1 MKMLMGMIPLAAL
14 ALTAYAR
21 PSADSGPGPQ
31 DSFRQN
37 RGSRIAFT
45 RLRETRDGNFRTD
58 AEIWVMNGDGSD
70 KTRLT
75 VNFRDDLGADW
86 SPDGRTIAF
95 HGAEWNEDGLTLK
108 SLAQIFLID
117 AESFAETPFVTDQGE
132 PVIGRF
138 PSWSPNGQKI
148 AFDTREQNIFVIN
161 RDGSDLEQLTYP
173 NPSFG
178 GSTRPDWSPDG
189 RQIAFVRVIA
199 ATKTQMRNTQ
209 IWVMN
214 ADGSDPV
221 LLMDRANEPDWSPN
235 GQRIVFSSSRD
246 GNTEVYV
253 MNADGTDPRRLTNYS
268 GADFDPNWSP
278 DGRMIAFQRTIERD
292 TAPRRLNQVF
302 VVSADG
308 GESMPLTDLPS
319 ENGHPAWSRGHA
331 VKR

>member
-1 MKMLMGMIPLAAL
+1 MKLLMGIIPFIAL

-21 PSADSGPGPQ
+21 PSADGGQ
-31 DSFRQN
+31 VAEHSFRQN

-45 RLRETRDGNFRTD
+45 RLRETPAGNFRTD

-95 HGAEWNEDGLTLK
+95 HGAEWNDDGLTLK
-108 SLAQIFLID
+108 SRAQIFLVD
-117 AESFAETPFVTDQGE
+117 AENFAETPLVTDQGK
-132 PVIGRF
+132 PVFGRF

-161 RDGSDLEQLTYP
+161 RDGSDLEQLTFP
-173 NPSFG
+173 NPNFR

-189 RQIAFVRVIA
+189 RKLAFVRNLGA
-199 ATKTQMRNTQ
+199 GHTQ

-214 ADGSDPV
+214 ADGSDPA
-221 LLMDRANEPDWSPN
+221 LLMDRGNEPDWSPN
-235 GQRIVFSSSRD
+235 GRSIAFSSNRD
-246 GNTEVYV
+246 GNAEVYV
-253 MNADGTDPRRLTNYS
+253 MNADGTDPRRLTAYS
-268 GADFDPNWSP
+268 GPDFDPDWSP
-278 DGRMIAFQRTIERD
+278 DGRMISFQRGVERN

-308 GESMPLTDLPS
+308 GEPMPLTDFPS
-319 ENGHPAWSRGHA
+319 ENGHPAWSRGRA
-331 VKR
+331 VTP